1 FEIIKF
7 LVKFDFLVPFLEP
20 RIVDY
25 LVDRDPSF
33 RIDIQ
38 KTREKSFEVRRC
50 PFRATKLSFRISGA
64 TYAGVPHS
72 EAVVSDLILNR
83 TESEVGDFEVP
94 ILVQKQVFRLQISVE
109 NASRVA
115 IFAETTFSYLCKEL
129 SALGEFH
136 DERDDIG
143 MTQEMEDG
151 DLPFYVAGE
160 TTFDDLLFA
169 DDFNGDAL
177 SGLDIS
183 RVINLG
189 ESAAP

>member
-1 FEIIKF
+1 MTPHDQTSTFAPSY
-7 LVKFDFLVPFLEP
+7 PFL
-20 RIVDY
+20 
-25 LVDRDPSF
+25 
-33 RIDIQ
+33 Q
-38 KTREKSFEVRRC
+38 
-50 PFRATKLSFRISGA
+50 RISGA